1 MERFRFGTKE
11 IIGTV
16 LSVIIIAVLRYAE
29 LALTLSGTIDPRV
42 SEWIIPAIPVVTLAA
57 VFFGPVAG
65 LISGIGGNL
74 VKCAIFSTYI
84 DYPEI
89 ITLGVYGLVVGLYF
103 GKMHFDHG
111 RFTGTTFLD
120 FNAVHIMTGIF
131 CGMFLLPM
139 LRFFMEDANLYD
151 SVITGAKYCAGDTA
165 FIAIFCSLI
174 IMAVSFVTKRRTAAT
189 ALEDEELL

>member
-1 MERFRFGTKE
+1 MNKTKFGTKE
-11 IIGTV
+11 IIATV
-16 LSVIIIAVLRYAE
+16 GAVALICGERALEVYMTSQGISGMHFFDWVNFKF
-29 LALTLSGTIDPRV
+29 LAIM
-42 SEWIIPAIPVVTLAA
+42 IAA

-111 RFTGTTFLD
+111 KFTGTTFLD

-151 SVITGAKYCAGDTA
+151 CVITGAKYCAGDTA

-174 IMAVSFVTKRRTAAT
+174 IMTVSFVTERKAAVT